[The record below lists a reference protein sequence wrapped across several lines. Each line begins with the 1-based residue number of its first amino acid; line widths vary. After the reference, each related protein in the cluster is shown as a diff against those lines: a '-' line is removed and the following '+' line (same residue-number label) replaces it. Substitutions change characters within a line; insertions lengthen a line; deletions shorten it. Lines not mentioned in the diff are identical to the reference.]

1 MQPSA
6 VSCVRHIIDEYRRFL
21 KTSYRFLDPHLREQF
36 ERHLTGTGVV
46 VKGPYVT
53 LSRDFV
59 RGRTLKALVE
69 EGLAEAG
76 LLEAKW
82 PFGGNPLYRHQEQAH
97 LAGRSG
103 HSFVVTTGTGS
114 GKTESFLLPVL
125 NGILQRKRSGIQG
138 VQAVFLYP
146 MNALANDQLER
157 LRRMLRGSPTGISFA
172 LYTGDSDVSTQALRE
187 APAETERLT
196 RAQIRQNP
204 PDILLT
210 NYKQLEFLLV
220 RAEDR
225 ILFTPA
231 LHYLVLDELHSYR
244 GALAT
249 EIAAL
254 IRRLKVHAEI
264 SPEELICIGTS
275 ATVAA
280 GEGSLRALADF
291 ATTLF
296 GTAFDTANIIEE
308 SLVPLQHSQHPWVP
322 PTPCI
327 AKGALGK
334 LDWDDAEAVIQ
345 FSEALSGRTIPDEGP
360 IARRISKILEGN
372 AIVQAIEQVFAEPA
386 LLSDAVEMIRSQVAE
401 RADVADA
408 ELLREVE
415 AYLLAGSV
423 ADEAHPPRL
432 RPKLHSFF
440 HGIYDVALCLNP
452 NCRTLVPHG
461 AAECT
466 VCGSAARPAALC
478 RTCGQD
484 FVKVKFSGS
493 EDDRPVGSG
502 DFFSDENTG
511 FLTSRLHE
519 LPEEDE
525 DQEAPPSRAR
535 GNGRR
540 QGNAA
545 RDRLR
550 NIHLCVQC
558 GRVMQEPGRCPGC
571 NVASVPYLLHTGPL
585 RSCPACGDTYGRW
598 DIVTP
603 LRTGTA
609 STVSAIATHHLDHLP
624 KDDRKLLVFADNR
637 QDVAHQAG
645 YTSDKHRTFAMRH
658 IIAHQV
664 REAGEDGLYLEELS
678 ERLLDEYRR
687 LGIIIGR
694 LNQAQYRKW
703 REALTF
709 QAISEFTRYTRQRAS
724 LENLG
729 IVAVEYEWLEELQN
743 EAGFHAAASA
753 AGLDTDT
760 ALTLVRAVLDVM
772 RQKRAVAHELFQ
784 QYIDPNRK
792 RRFRELE
799 NEPYNIR
806 FPDRDR
812 GPKGFALNR
821 PGHIRQSR
829 SGSILGFFQENPRA
843 GQLTAV
849 QKVVARVVGD
859 RTRAQAF
866 LEAIVPIL
874 EDDKTPMLVKVD
886 NFPLPA
892 ADRTP
897 GLRIMQI
904 NLSAL
909 RLVAKAEGFRCN
921 ACKYWRAYPFTTCPT
936 PKCRQGILL
945 PDKVDSENYY
955 VRLYTDRPPQRLKVM
970 EHSAQID
977 GEERAN
983 RETAFKGGRL
993 EALVCTPTLELGVDI
1008 GDLLTVV
1015 LRNAPPTPANYIQ
1028 RVGRAGRRL
1037 RIGYVSTFCAG
1048 GVHDRHAFEHPSWLL
1063 HGNFM
1068 PPRLRLDNP
1077 RVVHRH
1083 LRSFILES
1091 VHAQLPKL
1099 MGELLDDVRSPNSIK
1114 LDMVQTV
1121 CDEVNANQQALVDRL
1136 ESLFAP
1142 DRGAER
1148 TTRYG
1153 NEECRDLISSFQ
1165 ADLQSAI
1172 HTWWERVKQLDT
1184 EYKFYANIGSP
1195 SHDQKKANARRR
1207 AYYEITQ
1214 DKQRA
1219 YALNYLST
1227 QGLLPAYQ
1235 FPIDTFHLD
1244 PGVADTPTIHRKAAV
1259 ALEEFAPGNFVYA
1272 NGHKLKS
1279 IRVLFAGGPGAS
1291 RIQTGRS
1298 DAEATGRLRSFQFCE
1313 HCDEVVEEVH
1323 NSCPRCNN
1331 SMPSATDCIFVDAFE
1346 AEESIRIGSD
1356 EESRQRQFFM
1366 RKERLIGQGQTD
1378 CRLFPYPFAPVEYR
1392 RLSNILITN
1401 WGRADVRTGEPN
1413 RFRLCPDC
1421 GRHMDLDIHNPAQH
1435 AAIERWREN
1444 HGRSCSGE
1452 PVPLVL
1458 AYEFQ
1463 SDCLIL
1469 NVPAFNDMTVSGK
1482 VCLSP
1487 SLVTLTEA
1495 LVGGAADLL
1504 ELEPYEIA
1512 GFPRLSPQTSG
1523 TDEIVFY
1530 ETVPGGAGY
1539 VEEMARRMPEV
1550 AEAARQR
1557 LYDHPCIKGCYI
1569 CLKHYF
1575 NQRWHAFLDKSRIQD
1590 ILFQL
1595 SRMEPV
1601 EPMEGKSGI
1610 GSQTLNDEL
1619 KSNRDRF
1626 QSEKAPGTGGPQSPI
1641 EEVLLEAIRKHT
1653 GLPEPVSQF
1662 EYRAGEKLV
1671 TIPDFAYP
1679 DQKIAVFCDGYAYHG
1694 NADTLE
1700 LDAKKRNEMQANG
1713 WVVLTFWGRTIN
1725 KDPLACVHEINSI
1738 YQARA
1743 R

>member
-21 KTSYRFLDPHLREQF
+21 KTSYRFLDPHLRNQF

-59 RGRTLKALVE
+59 RGRTLRALVND
-69 EGLAEAG
+69 GFADAG
-76 LLEAKW
+76 LLEANW
-82 PFGGNPLYRHQEQAH
+82 PFGGNPLYLHQEQAH
-97 LAGRSG
+97 LSGRAG
-103 HSFVVTTGTGS
+103 HPFIVTTGTGS

-125 NGILQRKRSGIQG
+125 DGILQRKRSGIKG

-157 LRRMLRGSPTGISFA
+157 LRRMLRGSRCDISFA
-172 LYTGDSDVSTQALRE
+172 LYTGDSDVSSQALRE
-187 APAETERLT
+187 APAEAERLT

-231 LHYLVLDELHSYR
+231 LRYLVLDELHSYR

-254 IRRLKVHAEI
+254 IRRLKAHSGI
-264 SPEELICIGTS
+264 SPEALICIGTS

-280 GEGSLRALADF
+280 GEGSLLLLADF
-291 ATTLF
+291 VTTLF
-296 GTAFDTANIIEE
+296 GTAISPDNIIAE
-308 SLVPLQHSQHPWVP
+308 SLVPLKHSQQPWTP
-322 PTPCI
+322 PAPAI
-327 AKGALGK
+327 APDTLRS
-334 LDWDDAEAVIQ
+334 LDLDDEEAVIRFVQ
-345 FSEALSGRTIPDEGP
+345 MLTGRSCPAGGP
-360 IARRISKILEGN
+360 IAERISKVLDGN
-372 AIVQAIEQVFAEPA
+372 AIVQTIEQAFSEPA
-386 LLSDAVEMIRSQVAE
+386 LLSDAVERIRSAITE
-401 RADVADA
+401 RGDVD
-408 ELLREVE
+408 EENLLREVE
-415 AYLLAGSV
+415 AYLLVGSV
-423 ADEAHPPRL
+423 ADDDHPPRL
-432 RPKLHSFF
+432 RPKLHTFF
-440 HGIYDVALCLNP
+440 HGVYNVSLCLNP
-452 NCRTLVPHG
+452 DCRALVPHG
-461 AAECT
+461 ASECM
-466 VCGSAARPAALC
+466 VCGAVARPAALC

-484 FVKVKFSGS
+484 FVKVKFSGP
-493 EDDRPVGSG
+493 EDEKPLGSG
-502 DFFSDENTG
+502 DFFSDENTA
-511 FLTSRLHE
+511 FLTFRLHD
-519 LPEEDE
+519 LPDEDE
-525 DQEAPPSRAR
+525 EPVSPRSRGR
-535 GNGRR
+535 GNG
-540 QGNAA
+540 QHAIAA
-545 RDRLR
+545 RNKLKDVYV
-550 NIHLCVQC
+550 CVQC
-558 GRVMQEPGRCPGC
+558 GLVLQEPGICPGC
-571 NVASVPYLLHTGPL
+571 NMQCVPYLQHNGPL
-585 RSCPACGDTYGRW
+585 RSCPACGDSYGRW

-609 STVSAIATHHLDHLP
+609 STVSTIATHHLDHLSET
-624 KDDRKLLVFADNR
+624 DRRLLVFADNR
-637 QDVAHQAG
+637 QDAAHQAG

-658 IIAHQV
+658 IVAHQV

-678 ERLLDEYRR
+678 EHLLDEYRR

-694 LNQAQYRKW
+694 LNRAQYRKW

-709 QAISEFTRYTRQRAS
+709 QAINEFTRYTRQRAS

-729 IVAVEYEWLEELQN
+729 IVAVEYEWLEDLRK
-743 EAGFHAAASA
+743 EAAFDAAAGA
-753 AGLDTDT
+753 AGIDTDT
-760 ALTLVRAVLDVM
+760 ALTLVRAILDVM
-772 RQKRAVAHELFQ
+772 RERRAVAHELFQ

-812 GPKGFALNR
+812 GPKGFALDR
-821 PGHIRQSR
+821 PDHIRKSR
-829 SGSILGFFQENPRA
+829 SGSILGFYQENPRA

-849 QKVVARVVGD
+849 QKVVVRVVGD
-859 RTRAQAF
+859 RSRAQAF
-866 LEAIVPIL
+866 LETVVPIL
-874 EDDKTPMLVKVD
+874 EDKSIIMQVD

-897 GLRIMQI
+897 DLRIMQI
-904 NLSAL
+904 NISAIW
-909 RLVAKAEGFRCN
+909 LVAQADGYRCN
-921 ACKYWRAYPFTTCPT
+921 ACRYWRAYTFTTCPT
-936 PKCRQGILL
+936 PKCRKGSLL
-945 PDKVDSENYY
+945 PDMIDNDNYY
-955 VRLYTDRPPQRLKVM
+955 VRLYTDRPPQRLKVL

-983 RETAFKGGRL
+983 RETAFKEGRL

-1008 GDLLTVV
+1008 GELLTVV

-1091 VHAQLPKL
+1091 VQAQLPRL
-1099 MGELLDDVRSPNSIK
+1099 MGDLLDDVRSPSCINM
-1114 LDMVQTV
+1114 DMVQKV
-1121 CDEVNANQQALVDRL
+1121 CDEVNAGQQTLVDQMQ
-1136 ESLFAP
+1136 SLFEL
-1142 DRGAER
+1142 DRTEER
-1148 TTRYG
+1148 THHYG
-1153 NEECRDLISSFQ
+1153 REECRSLVASFQ
-1165 ADLQSAI
+1165 EDLQSAI
-1172 HTWWERVKQLDT
+1172 NSWWERVQQLDK
-1184 EYKFYANIGSP
+1184 EFQFYNNIGSP
-1195 SHDQKKANARRR
+1195 SHDRKKAAARSR

-1235 FPIDTFHLD
+1235 FPIDTFHLE
-1244 PGVADTPTIHRKAAV
+1244 PGVSDTPMIHRKAAV

-1279 IRVLFAGGPGAS
+1279 IRVLFAGGPGAA
-1291 RIQTGRS
+1291 RMQTGRS
-1298 DAEATGRLRSFQFCE
+1298 DAETTGRLRSFQFCE
-1313 HCDEVVEEVH
+1313 HCDEVVEEVY
-1323 NSCPRCNN
+1323 NSCPRCGN
-1331 SMPSATDCIFVDAFE
+1331 SMSAATDCIFVDAFE

-1356 EESRQRQFFM
+1356 EESRQRQFFV
-1366 RKERLIGQGQTD
+1366 RKERLIGRDQGD

-1401 WGRADVRTGEPN
+1401 WGRADYKTGDPN

-1421 GRHMDLDIHNPAQH
+1421 GRHLDLDIHNPAH
-1435 AAIERWREN
+1435 LKAIDRWREN

-1469 NVPAFNDMTVSGK
+1469 NVPAFNDTTALGK
-1482 VCLSP
+1482 VRLSP

-1512 GFPRLSPQTSG
+1512 GFPRMSPQTST

-1539 VEEMARRMPEV
+1539 VEEMASRMPEI
-1550 AEAARQR
+1550 ADAARQR
-1557 LYDHPCIKGCYI
+1557 LYGHPCIKGCYI

-1575 NQRWHAFLDKSRIQD
+1575 NQRWHGFLDKSCIQD

-1595 SRMEPV
+1595 SRMDPV
-1601 EPMEGKSGI
+1601 EPMEGKMGI
-1610 GSQTLNDEL
+1610 GSQTLNSEL
-1619 KSNRDRF
+1619 NENRNRF
-1626 QSEKAPGTGGPQSPI
+1626 DSKKAPGTGGPQSPI
-1641 EEVLLEAIRKHT
+1641 EEALLEAIGQQP

-1662 EYRAGEKLV
+1662 EYRVGDMLV

-1679 DQKIAVFCDGYAYHG
+1679 DQKIAIFCDGYAYHG

-1700 LDAKKRNEMQANG
+1700 LDAKKRNVMQANG
-1713 WVVLTFWGRTIN
+1713 WIVLTFWGKTIN
-1725 KDPLACVHEINSI
+1725 KDASVCANEILSI

-1743 R
+1743 N

>member
-36 ERHLTGTGVV
+36 ESHLAGMGVV

-59 RGRTLKALVE
+59 LGRHLKALVE
-69 EGLAEAG
+69 DGVAEAS
-76 LLEAKW
+76 LIDIKW
-82 PFGGNPLYRHQEQAH
+82 PFGENPLYLHQEQAH

-103 HSFVVTTGTGS
+103 NSFVVTTGTGS
-114 GKTESFLLPVL
+114 GKTEAFLLPVID
-125 NGILQRKRSGIQG
+125 GILQRKRLGIQG

-157 LRRMLRGSPTGISFA
+157 LRRMLRGSGVDISFA
-172 LYTGDSDVSTQALRE
+172 LYTGDSDVSSQALRE

-196 RAQIRQNP
+196 RAQVRQNP

-225 ILFTPA
+225 LLFTPA

-254 IRRLKVHAEI
+254 IRRLKAHSGI

-296 GTAFDTANIIEE
+296 GTAFEPSSIIEE
-308 SLVPLQHSQHPWVP
+308 SLVPLQHSQQPRTPPVP
-322 PTPCI
+322 GI
-327 AKGALGK
+327 AQGALSA
-334 LDWDDAEAVIQ
+334 LDLDDAEAVIH
-345 FSEALSGRTIPDEGP
+345 FAETLTGRACPDDGP
-360 IARRISKILEGN
+360 IAERIFRVLDGN
-372 AIVQAIEQVFAEPA
+372 AIVQAIEQVFAAPA
-386 LLSDAVEMIRSQVAE
+386 LLSDAVEVIRSEVTG
-401 RADVADA
+401 RSDVDDE
-408 ELLREVE
+408 ELLRELE
-415 AYLLAGSV
+415 AYLLVGSV
-423 ADEAHPPRL
+423 ADEDHPPRL
-432 RPKLHSFF
+432 RPKLHTFF
-440 HGIYDVALCLNP
+440 HGVYDVALCLNP
-452 NCRTLVPHG
+452 DCRTLVPHG
-461 AAECT
+461 ASECSA
-466 VCGSAARPAALC
+466 CGAAARPAALC

-484 FVKVKFSGS
+484 FVKVKFSGP
-493 EDDRPVGSG
+493 EDDRPVGTG

-511 FLTSRLHE
+511 FLTCRLHE

-525 DQEAPPSRAR
+525 DQEEPPSRTR
-535 GNGRR
+535 SNRR
-540 QGNAA
+540 RHSIAA
-545 RDRLR
+545 RNKLKDVY
-550 NIHLCVQC
+550 LCVLC
-558 GRVMQEPGRCPGC
+558 GRVLQEPGLCPGC
-571 NVASVPYLLHTGPL
+571 NAQCVPYLQHSGPL

-598 DIVTP
+598 DIVSP

-609 STVSAIATHHLDHLP
+609 STVSAIATHHLDNLP
-624 KDDRKLLVFADNR
+624 EVDRKLLVFADNR
-637 QDVAHQAG
+637 QDAAHQAG

-664 REAGEDGLYLEELS
+664 NMTGEDGLYLEELS

-694 LNQAQYRKW
+694 LNRAQYRKW

-729 IVAVEYEWLEELQN
+729 IVAVEYEWLEDLEK
-743 EAGFHAAASA
+743 AAAFNAAADA
-753 AGLDTDT
+753 AGIDATT

-772 RQKRAVAHELFQ
+772 RERRAVAHELFQ

-812 GPKGFALNR
+812 GPKGFALHR
-821 PGHIRQSR
+821 ADHIRKSR

-849 QKVVARVVGD
+849 QKVVVRVVGD
-859 RTRAQAF
+859 RARAQAF
-866 LEAIVPIL
+866 LEAVVPIL
-874 EDDKTPMLVKVD
+874 EDKSIIVPAD
-886 NFPLPA
+886 NFPLPP

-897 GLRIMQI
+897 DLQIMQI
-904 NLSAL
+904 NLSAI
-909 RLVAKAEGFRCN
+909 RLVAKANGFRCN
-921 ACKYWRAYPFTTCPT
+921 ACKYWRAYSFNICPT
-936 PKCRQGILL
+936 PKCRQGVLF
-945 PDKVDSENYY
+945 PDTIDKENYY

-983 RETAFKGGRL
+983 RETRFKEGRL

-1008 GDLLTVV
+1008 GELLTVV

-1091 VHAQLPKL
+1091 IHAQLPRL
-1099 MGELLDDVRSPNSIK
+1099 MGELLDDVRSPNCVK
-1114 LDMVQTV
+1114 MDVVKTV
-1121 CDEVNANQQALVDRL
+1121 CDEVNANQQALADQL
-1136 ESLFAP
+1136 LSLFAQ
-1142 DRGAER
+1142 DRDAER
-1148 TTRYG
+1148 TNRYG
-1153 NEECRDLISSFQ
+1153 AEECRNLVASFQ
-1165 ADLQSAI
+1165 SDLQSAI
-1172 HTWWERVKQLDT
+1172 TSWWERVQQLDK
-1184 EYKFYANIGSP
+1184 EFKFYANIGSP
-1195 SHDQKKANARRR
+1195 SHDRKKAAARSR

-1235 FPIDTFHLD
+1235 FPIDTFHLE
-1244 PGVADTPTIHRKAAV
+1244 PGVSDTPMIHRKAAV
-1259 ALEEFAPGNFVYA
+1259 ALEEFAPGNYVYA

-1291 RIQTGRS
+1291 RIQAGRS
-1298 DAEATGRLRSFQFCE
+1298 DAETTGRLRSFQFCE
-1313 HCDEVVEEVH
+1313 HCDEVVEDIH

-1356 EESRQRQFFM
+1356 EESRQRKFFV
-1366 RKERLIGQGQTD
+1366 RKERLIGQDQSD
-1378 CRLFPYPFAPVEYR
+1378 CQLFPYPFAPVEYR

-1401 WGRADVRTGEPN
+1401 WGRADVRTGDPN

-1421 GRHMDLDIHNPAQH
+1421 GRHLDFDIHNPAH
-1435 AAIERWREN
+1435 HSAIDRWREN

-1469 NVPAFNDMTVSGK
+1469 NVPAFNDMATSGK
-1482 VCLSP
+1482 VRLSP

-1512 GFPRLSPQTSG
+1512 GFPRMSPQVST

-1539 VEEMARRMPEV
+1539 VEEMALRMPEV
-1550 AEAARQR
+1550 AEAARER
-1557 LYDHPCIKGCYI
+1557 LYGHPCIKGCYL

-1595 SRMEPV
+1595 SKMDRV
-1601 EPMEGKSGI
+1601 EPLTGRTGV
-1610 GSQTLNDEL
+1610 GNQRLNSEL
-1619 KSNRDRF
+1619 ADNRTRF
-1626 QSEKAPGTGGPQSPI
+1626 ESAKAPGTGGPQSPI
-1641 EEVLLEAIRKHT
+1641 EEALLDAIRMNP

-1662 EYRAGEKLV
+1662 EYWSGEKLI
-1671 TIPDFAYP
+1671 TIPDFAFP
-1679 DQKIAVFCDGYAYHG
+1679 DQKIAIFCDGYAYHG
-1694 NADTLE
+1694 NAETLE
-1700 LDAKKRNEMQANG
+1700 LDAKKRNEMQSDG
-1713 WVVLTFWGRTIN
+1713 WIVLTFWGKTIN
-1725 KDPLACVHEINSI
+1725 KDATACANEIVSI
-1738 YQARA
+1738 YKIRMNK
-1743 R
+1743 